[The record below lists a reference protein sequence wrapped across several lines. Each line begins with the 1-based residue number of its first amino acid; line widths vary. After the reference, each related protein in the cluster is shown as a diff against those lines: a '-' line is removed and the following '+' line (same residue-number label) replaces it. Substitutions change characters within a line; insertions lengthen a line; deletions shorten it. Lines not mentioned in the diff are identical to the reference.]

1 MSKKVRF
8 TMEMDEED
16 HTYFKIAMCQYKM
29 TMKDFTM
36 KAIFDA
42 LRKLENEEKKENE
55 KWV

>member
-1 MSKKVRF
+1 
-8 TMEMDEED
+8 MEMDEED